1 MTLLGLLGGVR
12 IRIQVDVGIGDAVT
26 PAPRRIE
33 YPCLLGLPPPKLRA
47 YRPETSI
54 AEKFHAMVV
63 LGGANSRMKDFFDIY
78 VLASRLEFDGEGLAA
93 AISLAK
99 NDVSQFD
106 RRASAARVIEA
117 LQSANSASIRI
128 NYLMHWTRQRI
139 GKIAELRGQP
149 VSSYHSSY

>member
-1 MTLLGLLGGVR
+1 MNLDHLDR
-12 IRIQVDVGIGDAVT
+12 ILARQSELIAALDAQDAT
-26 PAPRRIE
+26 AIT
-33 YPCLLGLPPPKLRA
+33 A
-47 YRPETSI
+47 AT
-54 AEKFHAMVV
+54 
-63 LGGANSRMKDFFDIY
+63 
-78 VLASRLEFDGEGLAA
+78 EGLAA